1 MKVPLS
7 WLREYVDVS
16 LSVPDL
22 VERLTLAGLEVS
34 GLRFY
39 GLPVPPG
46 ARVGQDAAGPVWARD
61 KVITARVLKVDK
73 HPNADKLKLVTA
85 EYGAAEPKVVVTG
98 APNIKLGDS
107 GQKVIL
113 GLAGTSYWDGH
124 ASPKQI
130 KELKPTQLRGVPSDA
145 MVMSEFEL
153 GISEEH
159 EGIIILPDDAPVGVP
174 LADYMGDA
182 VFEID
187 ILPNMARC
195 LSMLGVAREVAALTG
210 QTVRTPPSNYKA
222 AGPVIDGKVTVAI
235 ADPKLSAR
243 YSAMLIQKIKIGPAP
258 AWTQRRLT
266 YAGMRPINNVVDVTN
281 YVMLEYGQPLHA
293 FDHDVLV
300 KRAGGGTPAII
311 VRPARPGETL
321 VTLDKAERKLT
332 PETLVIADGAGP
344 IALAG
349 VMGGLETE
357 VSETTTN
364 VLLESAN
371 FDLVS
376 IRQTMRA
383 LDLPSEASLRFS
395 KGIHPEIVGPAAE
408 RAAFLLQEHAGGI
421 VCQGMA
427 DTYPAKL
434 PPQVI
439 DLPAKEIRRSL
450 GVEIPLDEASR
461 VLTALDFK
469 VEKKADALR
478 VTTPPNRVDIQAG
491 VADLIEEIARV
502 HGYDRL
508 PATLLADPLPEQT
521 GNLDLE
527 REEQVR
533 DRLAAAGLQEVI
545 TYSLT
550 TPEREA
556 PLLQAGFASSV
567 AGVSDPGR
575 GSEGAAAGLTEA
587 SYSYVRLVNPI
598 STERA
603 AMRRTVL
610 AGVLEIAAA
619 NLRHTDTVKLF
630 EIGPVYLPK
639 SGEKLPDE
647 PRRLAIVLA
656 GKRSKLFWQESSS
669 GAGPELDFYDLK
681 GIVEGL
687 ANDLHLPSV
696 NYRPANWP
704 ALHPGQSAELVVKD
718 RAVGS
723 FGVLHPKVAQS
734 FDLGRRTVL
743 AAELDLEALLA
754 AIPARYAYQPV
765 PRFPAALRDIAV
777 VVDESMTGE
786 RVTGEILAAGGG
798 LLKRA
803 ELFDLYRGPSIPE
816 GTKSLAYAL
825 TYQAD
830 DRTLTDKEVD
840 KAHQKIE
847 ARLKHVLKAAI
858 RGKE

>member
-7 WLREYVDVS
+7 WLRDYVDVT
-16 LSVPDL
+16 LSVPEL
-22 VERLTLAGLEVS
+22 AERLTLAGLEVS

-46 ARVGQDAAGPVWARD
+46 ARVGQEAAGPVWARD

-98 APNIKLGDS
+98 APNIKFSDA

-124 ASPKQI
+124 ATPKQI

-182 VFEID
+182 VVEID

-210 QTVRTPPSNYKA
+210 QKVRIPPSNYKA
-222 AGPVIDGKVTVAI
+222 SGPVIDGKVTVAI

-243 YSAMLIQKIKIGPAP
+243 YSAMLIQTIKIGPAP
-258 AWTQRRLT
+258 AWMQRRLT

-293 FDHDVLV
+293 FDQDVLV
-300 KRAGGGTPAII
+300 KRAGGATPAIV

-332 PETLVIADGAGP
+332 PETLVIADAAGP

-357 VSETTTN
+357 VSESTTN

-376 IRQTMRA
+376 IRRTMRA

-395 KGIHPEIVGPAAE
+395 KGIHPEVVGPAAE
-408 RAAFLLQEHAGGI
+408 RAAFLLQEHAGGN

-439 DLPAKEIRRSL
+439 DLPAKEIHRSL
-450 GVEIPLDEASR
+450 GVEIPLDEAAR
-461 VLTALDFK
+461 VLTALDFN

-478 VTTPPNRVDIQAG
+478 VTTPTNRVDIQVG
-491 VADLIEEIARV
+491 VADLIEEIARI

-508 PATLLADPLPEQT
+508 PATLLADPLPDQT
-521 GNLDLE
+521 GNQDLE

-556 PLLQAGFASSV
+556 PLQ
-567 AGVSDPGR
+567 PG
-575 GSEGAAAGLTEA
+575 GD
-587 SYSYVRLVNPI
+587 YVRLMNPI
-598 STERA
+598 SSERA
-603 AMRRTVL
+603 VMRRTVL
-610 AGVLEIAAA
+610 AGVLEVAAA

-639 SGEKLPDE
+639 SGQKMPDE

-656 GKRSKLFWQESSS
+656 GKRSRLFWQEGSA
-669 GAGPELDFYDLK
+669 GAGPDLDFYDLK
-681 GIVEGL
+681 GIVEEST
-687 ANDLHLPSV
+687 ADLHLPKV
-696 NYRPANWP
+696 TYRPANWP
-704 ALHPGQSAELVVKD
+704 PLHPGQSAELLVNGQ
-718 RAVGS
+718 AVGS
-723 FGVLHPKVAQS
+723 FGVLHPRVAQA

-743 AAELDLEALLA
+743 AGELDLEALLA
-754 AIPARYAYQPV
+754 AIPTRYAYQPV

-786 RVTGEILAAGGG
+786 KVTAEIVAAGGG

-803 ELFDLYRGPSIPE
+803 ELFDLYRGPSIPS

>member
-1 MKVPLS
+1 MKVPVS

-16 LSVPDL
+16 LSVPEL
-22 VERLTLAGLEVS
+22 AERLTLAGLEVS

-46 ARVGQDAAGPVWARD
+46 ARVGQEAAGPAWARD

-98 APNIKLGDS
+98 APNIKFGDS

-124 ASPKQI
+124 ATPKQI

-182 VFEID
+182 VVEID

-210 QTVRTPPSNYKA
+210 QTVRKPPSNYKA
-222 AGPVIDGKVTVAI
+222 SGPVIDGKVTVAI
-235 ADPKLSAR
+235 ADSKLSAR
-243 YSAMLIQKIKIGPAP
+243 YSAMLIEKIKIGPAP
-258 AWTQRRLT
+258 AWMQRRLT

-300 KRAGGGTPAII
+300 KRAGGGTPAIV

-332 PETLVIADGAGP
+332 PETLVIADAAGP
-344 IALAG
+344 VALAG

-357 VSETTTN
+357 VSETTTK

-371 FDLVS
+371 FDMVS
-376 IRQTMRA
+376 IRRTMRA

-395 KGIHPEIVGPAAE
+395 KGIHPEVVGPAAE
-408 RAAFLLQEHAGGI
+408 RTAYLLQEHAGGV

-439 DLPAKEIRRSL
+439 DLPAKEISRSL
-450 GVEIPLDEASR
+450 GVEIPLDETAK

-469 VEKKADALR
+469 VEKKADVLR
-478 VTTPPNRVDIQAG
+478 VTTPPNRVDIQVG
-491 VADLIEEIARV
+491 VADLIEEIARI

-508 PATLLADPLPEQT
+508 PATLLADPLPDQT
-521 GNLDLE
+521 GNADLE

-556 PLLQAGFASSV
+556 PLQS
-567 AGVSDPGR
+567 
-575 GSEGAAAGLTEA
+575 GAE
-587 SYSYVRLVNPI
+587 YVRLMNPI
-598 STERA
+598 SSERA
-603 AMRRTVL
+603 VMRRTVL
-610 AGVLEIAAA
+610 AGVLEVAAA
-619 NLRHTDTVKLF
+619 NLRSTDAVKLF

-639 SGEKLPDE
+639 TGEKLPDE

-656 GKRSKLFWQESSS
+656 GKRNKLFWQEGSG
-669 GAGPELDFYDLK
+669 GAGPVLDFFDLK
-681 GIVEGL
+681 GIVDGL
-687 ANDLHLPSV
+687 AGDLHLPSV
-696 NYRPANWP
+696 SYRPANWP
-704 ALHPGQSAELVVKD
+704 ALHPGQSAEFVVKD
-718 RAVGS
+718 RPIGS

-743 AAELDLEALLA
+743 AGEFDLEALLA
-754 AIPARYAYQPV
+754 AIPTRYAYESV

-777 VVDESMTGE
+777 VVEESMTGE
-786 RVTGEILAAGGG
+786 RVTAEILAAGGG

-803 ELFDLYRGPSIPE
+803 ELFDLYRGSSIPS

-847 ARLKHVLKAAI
+847 ARLKHVLKAQI
-858 RGKE
+858 RGKDVV

>member
-1 MKVPLS
+1 MKAPLS

-16 LSVPDL
+16 LSVPEL
-22 VERLTLAGLEVS
+22 AERLTLAGLEVS

-46 ARVGQDAAGPVWARD
+46 ARVGQEAAGPVWTRD

-85 EYGAAEPKVVVTG
+85 EYGAAQPKIVVTG
-98 APNIKLGDS
+98 APNIQLGDS

-124 ASPKQI
+124 ATPKQI
-130 KELKPTQLRGVPSDA
+130 KELKPAQLRGVPSDA

-182 VFEID
+182 VIEID

-210 QTVRTPPSNYKA
+210 QTVRKSPSNYKA
-222 AGPVIDGKVTVAI
+222 DGPVIDGKVTVAI

-258 AWTQRRLT
+258 AWMQRRLT

-311 VRPARPGETL
+311 VRPARPGESL

-332 PETLVIADGAGP
+332 PETLVIADAAGP

-357 VSETTTN
+357 VSATTTN
-364 VLLESAN
+364 ILLESAN

-376 IRQTMRA
+376 IRRTMRA

-395 KGIHPEIVGPAAE
+395 KGIHPEVVGPAAE
-408 RAAFLLQEHAGGI
+408 RAAYLLQEHAGGT

-427 DTYPAKL
+427 DTYPARL
-434 PPQVI
+434 APQVI
-439 DLPAKEIRRSL
+439 DLPAKEIRRLL

-469 VEKKADALR
+469 VEKKGDALR
-478 VTTPPNRVDIQAG
+478 VTTPPNRVDVQAG
-491 VADLIEEIARV
+491 AADLIEEIARV

-508 PATLLADPLPEQT
+508 PATLLADSLPEQT
-521 GNLDLE
+521 GNPDLE

-556 PLLQAGFASSV
+556 PLQ
-567 AGVSDPGR
+567 PGD
-575 GSEGAAAGLTEA
+575 E
-587 SYSYVRLVNPI
+587 YVKLRNPI

-603 AMRRTVL
+603 VMRRTVL
-610 AGVLEIAAA
+610 AGVLEVAAA
-619 NLRHTDTVKLF
+619 NLQHTDTLKLF

-639 SGEKLPDE
+639 PGEKLPDE
-647 PRRLAIVLA
+647 PRRLAIILA
-656 GKRSKLFWQESSS
+656 GKRSKLFWQEGSA

-687 ANDLHLPSV
+687 AGDLHLPNV
-696 NYRPANWP
+696 TYRPATRP
-704 ALHPGQSAELVVKD
+704 ALHPGQSAELVVEDKSI
-718 RAVGS
+718 GS

-743 AAELDLEALLA
+743 AGEFDVEALLT
-754 AIPARYAYQPV
+754 AIPARYAYQSV

-777 VVDESMTGE
+777 VVEESLIGE
-786 RVTGEILAAGGG
+786 QVTKEIIAAGGG
-798 LLKRA
+798 LLKRS
-803 ELFDLYRGPSIPE
+803 ELFDLYRGPSIPS

-825 TYQAD
+825 TYQAE

>member
-7 WLREYVDVS
+7 WLREYVDVT

-22 VERLTLAGLEVS
+22 AERITLAGLEVS

-39 GLPVPPG
+39 GLPVPAG
-46 ARVGQDAAGPVWARD
+46 ARVAQEAAGPIWARD

-73 HPNADKLKLVTA
+73 HPNADKLKLVTT

-98 APNIKLGDS
+98 APNIQLGDS

-124 ASPKQI
+124 ATPKQI

-182 VFEID
+182 VIEID
-187 ILPNMARC
+187 ILPNTARC

-210 QTVRTPPSNYKA
+210 QTVRQPPANYKA
-222 AGPVIDGKVTVAI
+222 SGPVIDGKVTVAI

-258 AWTQRRLT
+258 AWMQRRLT

-293 FDHDVLV
+293 FDCDLLV

-321 VTLDKAERKLT
+321 VTLDKAERRLT
-332 PETLVIADGAGP
+332 PETLVIADAAGP

-357 VSETTTN
+357 VSATTTN
-364 VLLESAN
+364 ILLESAN

-376 IRQTMRA
+376 IRRTMRA

-395 KGIHPEIVGPAAE
+395 KGIHPEVVGPAAE
-408 RAAFLLQEHAGGI
+408 RAAYLLQEHAGGT

-434 PPQVI
+434 APQVI

-450 GVEIPLDEASR
+450 GVEIPLDEAAR

-478 VTTPPNRVDIQAG
+478 VTTPTNRVDIQVG
-491 VADLIEEIARV
+491 VADLIEEIARI

-508 PATLLADPLPEQT
+508 PATLLADPLPDQT
-521 GNLDLE
+521 GNPDLE

-556 PLLQAGFASSV
+556 PLQ
-567 AGVSDPGR
+567 PGD
-575 GSEGAAAGLTEA
+575 E
-587 SYSYVRLVNPI
+587 YVRLMNPI

-603 AMRRTVL
+603 VMRRTVL
-610 AGVLEIAAA
+610 AGVLEVAAA

-630 EIGPVYLPK
+630 EIGAVYLPPTPILPHK
-639 SGEKLPDE
+639 GGGSGALPDE

-656 GKRSKLFWQESSS
+656 GKRGRLFWQDGST

-681 GIVEGL
+681 GIVEGV
-687 ANDLHLPSV
+687 AGDLHLPGV
-696 NYRPANWP
+696 TYRPANWP
-704 ALHPGQSAELVVKD
+704 ALHPGQSAEFVVKD
-718 RAVGS
+718 KAIGS
-723 FGVLHPKVAQS
+723 FGVLHPKAAQA

-743 AAELDLEALLA
+743 AGEFDLEALLA
-754 AIPARYAYQPV
+754 AIPTRYAYQPV

-777 VVDESMTGE
+777 VVEESLTGE
-786 RVTGEILAAGGG
+786 QVTKEIIAAGGG

-803 ELFDLYRGPSIPE
+803 ELFDLYRGASIPQ

-825 TYQAD
+825 IYQAD